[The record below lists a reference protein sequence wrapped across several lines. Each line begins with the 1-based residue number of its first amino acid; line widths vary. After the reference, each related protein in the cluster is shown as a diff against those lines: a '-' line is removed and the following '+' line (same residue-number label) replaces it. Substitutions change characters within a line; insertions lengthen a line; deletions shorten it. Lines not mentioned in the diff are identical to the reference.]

1 MAADTCT
8 SEKRGTQVSGGPWQ
22 QDNIL
27 LFFIFQCN
35 VNKGGDG
42 RTDKE
47 INHARDE
54 REREGEIVWLR

>member
-8 SEKRGTQVSGGPWQ
+8 SEKRGTQVSGGGAVTTRQ
-22 QDNIL
+22 HSF
-27 LFFIFQCN
+27 FFIFQCN

-54 REREGEIVWLR
+54 REREGEIV